1 MITRIE
7 DILRGRSV
15 FELTKVERD
24 MVSKYLGYILEC
36 YSYWELSKIEFKAYV
51 ELITTHLAIILL
63 EFPEDNFLPPD
74 NWKQEILDILE
85 DIMKEN
91 NIWSW
96 GEVLD
101 LVLLYKN
108 RLWNMW
114 IGDREGYAKE
124 AVARAIID
132 FLQEGRINEIST
144 I

>member
-1 MITRIE
+1 MKLE
-7 DILRGRSV
+7 DVLQGRCV
-15 FELTKVERD
+15 FDLTKKERD
-24 MVSKYLGYILEC
+24 MVSEYLGYILEC
-36 YSYWELSKIEFKAYV
+36 YSYWELPKIEFKAYV
-51 ELITTHLAIILL
+51 ELIITHLAIILL
-63 EFPEDNFLPPD
+63 ELPEDNFLPPD

-85 DIMKEN
+85 DIMEEN

-108 RLWNMW
+108 RLWSMW
-114 IGDREGYAKE
+114 IGDRDDYAKE

-132 FLQEGRINEIST
+132 FLQEGRINKIST

>member
-1 MITRIE
+1 MVTRIE

-24 MVSKYLGYILEC
+24 MVSEYLGYILEC
-36 YSYWELSKIEFKAYV
+36 YSYWELPKIEFKAYV
-51 ELITTHLAIILL
+51 ELIITHLAIILL
-63 EFPEDNFLPPD
+63 ELPEDNFLPSD

-101 LVLLYKN
+101 LVLLY
-108 RLWNMW
+108 RGTLWSMW

>member
-7 DILRGRSV
+7 DVLRSRSV
-15 FELTKVERD
+15 FELTKDERD
-24 MVSKYLGYILEC
+24 IASKFIGCILEGT
-36 YSYWELSKIEFKAYV
+36 SYWHLTKTEFKTYV
-51 ELITTHLAIILL
+51 ELIVTGLAIILL
-63 EFPEDNFLPPD
+63 NLPEDNFLLSD
-74 NWKQEILDILE
+74 NWKQKTLNILE